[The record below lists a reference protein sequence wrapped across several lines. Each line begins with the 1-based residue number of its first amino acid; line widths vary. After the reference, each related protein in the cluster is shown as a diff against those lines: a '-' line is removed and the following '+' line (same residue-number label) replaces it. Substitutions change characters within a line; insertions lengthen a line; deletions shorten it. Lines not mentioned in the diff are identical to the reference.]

1 MRHRPCCL
9 RRGDAVATSRS
20 PCALGACPIRATPQ
34 KRARGTP
41 DARCARSLVCD
52 GLSLDTRDSV
62 TTKASDTSGVPH
74 AMVFSACFVLS
85 PANGRNLS
93 PSGLSCTVRPL
104 SDRMVSCGPH
114 GRQALHP
121 FDGTTRLEPTR
132 EAMSVG
138 RISAPAASHSVVV
151 SRRSG
156 LLGSAFRRSNTPP
169 QEESVLAPGLAPSR
183 PYAPA

>member
-1 MRHRPCCL
+1 MR
-9 RRGDAVATSRS
+9 
-20 PCALGACPIRATPQ
+20 PQ
-34 KRARGTP
+34 PRVWVVSFGH
-41 DARCARSLVCD
+41 
-52 GLSLDTRDSV
+52 TRFSHHEN
-62 TTKASDTSGVPH
+62 TDTSGVPH

-132 EAMSVG
+132 EAMSVR

-156 LLGSAFRRSNTPP
+156 LLSASPAAN
-169 QEESVLAPGLAPSR
+169 APFAGHALGPGSR
-183 PYAPA
+183 PQDLMLRPDAAASTASRPAYRDDREPPLSVRRDG